1 MITLP
6 SWNQTWREYGASSP
20 DETLFKQLVACWSE
34 KHRRYHTL
42 QHLREC
48 FEQFEAVR
56 SRAEAP
62 AEIMLALWF
71 HDAFYDPR
79 REDNE
84 QRSADWARECIVAAG
99 VPAAKAQRMHDL
111 VMATCHDAVPDDPDA
126 RLLVDVDL
134 SILGAD
140 AARFDQSDLQ
150 IREEYAHVPDSEYR
164 QGRIKVLRSF
174 LDRPRLYSTD
184 DFHAVLEQR
193 ARNNLE
199 RALARLQ

>member
-6 SWNQTWREYGASSP
+6 SWHDTWHAYGASAA
-20 DETLFKQLVACWSE
+20 DEALFRQLVACWSE

-48 FEQFEAVR
+48 FERFDTVR
-56 SRAEAP
+56 DRAQTP
-62 AEIMLALWF
+62 CEIMLALWF

-84 QRSADWARECIVAAG
+84 LRSAEWARECVAAAG
-99 VPAAKAQRMHDL
+99 LGASKAQRMFDL
-111 VMATCHDAVPDDPDA
+111 VMATCHDAVPDDADA

-134 SILGAD
+134 SILGAEPT
-140 AARFDQSDLQ
+140 RFDESDMQ
-150 IREEYAHVPDSEYR
+150 IREEYAHVPDTEYR
-164 QGRIKVLRSF
+164 QSRKKVLRSF

-184 DFHAVLEQR
+184 DFHALLESR
-193 ARNNLE
+193 ARSNLE